1 MTSVNEQ
8 ITHRDEPLAP
18 ERVRADFYAII
29 GRLFYGA
36 PDELLLAALT
46 QSEGDDDAEGGAIGA
61 AWRELREACR
71 TAFPVVLK
79 QEFDNLF
86 VGVGKSEITPY
97 TSHYVKETAPGRHL
111 VRLRQL
117 VEGWQLA
124 RRNAAFET
132 EDHVSGVCDAM
143 RHLISEGHPLEE
155 QRLFFN
161 EFVYSGTVPFCE
173 AIERSPNASFYRCVA
188 QFTRAFLSVEKG
200 AFEMHED

>member
-1 MTSVNEQ
+1 MTSVDQ
-8 ITHRDEPLAP
+8 HVTSSGEPMAP
-18 ERVRADFYAII
+18 DRARADFYAII
-29 GRLFYGA
+29 SRFFYGA
-36 PDELLLAALT
+36 PDELLLAAMT
-46 QSEGDDDAEGGAIGA
+46 QGDGDEDAEHGAIGA
-61 AWRELREACR
+61 GWRELREACR

-97 TSHYVKETAPGRHL
+97 TSHYVREAAPGRHL

-117 VEGWQLA
+117 LDGWQLA

-132 EDHVSGVCDAM
+132 EDHVSGVCDVM
-143 RHLISEGHPLEE
+143 RHLISEDHPLEE

-161 EFVYSGTVPFCE
+161 EFVYPGIIPFCD

-188 QFTRAFLSVEKG
+188 QFARAFLSVEKG
-200 AFEMHED
+200 AFEMQDD